1 MKSVYSKHGRKL
13 GSKKHRKGK
22 SSSSLKQGK
31 HLNTLEN
38 MISHIFKMVS
48 VHGIEIDIKPFLA
61 ICTNVYNNEG
71 KRGLL
76 IKMKAWKLYLQ
87 QYMLNQNLTYPPYSK
102 VGHSGHPKVL
112 EVFISIIDSK
122 GVDGC
127 RLVLSIFRT
136 IELIKLKPKYDYDT
150 ITSPK
155 TGDSAKYKVFLSE
168 FKEWL
173 KTWKGLKL
181 LPPLGQPVYPIGSA
195 RGPNTSKELPYGK
208 QLLAIPDKSAIAGT
222 SIEEGCKFFLDKFFD
237 ISILETIPGKF
248 EHSKVVSLSDNA
260 GKERIIA
267 MGDIISNWA
276 LSSLEIA
283 FQSALRR
290 MSSSVVNQNHKVH
303 KLIKLMGK
311 NMYSVDLSAMTD
323 RLPRELNYL
332 VVEARYGKVVA
343 ENWINVLA
351 NRTFSS
357 KIGEIRYEVGNPMG
371 LLSSWSSST
380 FVHHALV
387 EFILFKCKTNT
398 RKLKNFKYLVL
409 GDDLLMNSKSVY
421 NTYVKILTQVV
432 GIQISLQKCTI
443 SCEGSCEFIKR
454 LFRKGVEVTGFPV
467 ELYKKAISDFSDFV
481 SLLHIL
487 EERGYNLRDPV
498 FMSNLE
504 KSLRKKVLINFAFA
518 KLLPVNIFKLPYSV
532 WCSPVVFTTDQE
544 ALKRALMDLVVT
556 KFKSLSEYKCK
567 LVEITYKEHVLIPE
581 YHPLL
586 INIGEEVFKMLQDS
600 AVCENEPDSGEF
612 SIWNTWE
619 NNVINNF
626 KVEYFEVPSVYPSS
640 QNVIKRQR
648 RRKQVDPILL
658 KLIKQ
663 HKDSNEVPL
672 TERISNVDLF
682 ELAFK

>member
-1 MKSVYSKHGRKL
+1 
-13 GSKKHRKGK
+13 
-22 SSSSLKQGK
+22 
-31 HLNTLEN
+31 
-38 MISHIFKMVS
+38 
-48 VHGIEIDIKPFLA
+48 
-61 ICTNVYNNEG
+61 
-71 KRGLL
+71 
-76 IKMKAWKLYLQ
+76 
-87 QYMLNQNLTYPPYSK
+87 
-102 VGHSGHPKVL
+102 
-112 EVFISIIDSK
+112 
-122 GVDGC
+122 
-127 RLVLSIFRT
+127 
-136 IELIKLKPKYDYDT
+136 
-150 ITSPK
+150 
-155 TGDSAKYKVFLSE
+155 
-168 FKEWL
+168 
-173 KTWKGLKL
+173 
-181 LPPLGQPVYPIGSA
+181 
-195 RGPNTSKELPYGK
+195 
-208 QLLAIPDKSAIAGT
+208 
-222 SIEEGCKFFLDKFFD
+222 
-237 ISILETIPGKF
+237 
-248 EHSKVVSLSDNA
+248 
-260 GKERIIA
+260 
-267 MGDIISNWA
+267 
-276 LSSLEIA
+276 
-283 FQSALRR
+283 
-290 MSSSVVNQNHKVH
+290 
-303 KLIKLMGK
+303 
-311 NMYSVDLSAMTD
+311 
-323 RLPRELNYL
+323 
-332 VVEARYGKVVA
+332 
-343 ENWINVLA
+343 
-351 NRTFSS
+351 
-357 KIGEIRYEVGNPMG
+357 
-371 LLSSWSSST
+371 
-380 FVHHALV
+380 
-387 EFILFKCKTNT
+387 
-398 RKLKNFKYLVL
+398 
-409 GDDLLMNSKSVY
+409 MNSKSVY

-544 ALKRALMDLVVT
+544 ALKRALMNLVVT